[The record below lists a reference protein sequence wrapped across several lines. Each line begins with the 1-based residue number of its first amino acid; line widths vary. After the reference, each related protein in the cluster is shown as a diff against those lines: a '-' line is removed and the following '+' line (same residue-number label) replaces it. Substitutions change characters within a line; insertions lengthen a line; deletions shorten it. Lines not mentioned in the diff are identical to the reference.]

1 MANSQLNGFLC
12 HLRRV
17 VRPRDTEEL
26 TDGQLLERF
35 LAAREEAAF
44 EELLRRH
51 GPMVLGVCRRV
62 LSGLHDAEDAFQATF
77 LVLVRKGA
85 SVVARESVGN
95 WLYGV
100 AYRTAQKAR
109 AASARRQAKEKK
121 MARPEALPEPDDRWG
136 ALRPLIDQELSRLPD
151 KYRAPIVLCDLEG
164 QTRKEAARRLG
175 CPEGT
180 ISGRLARARLM
191 LGKRLARH
199 GLALPAGAVTLALA
213 QNAASASVPAL
224 LTGSTI
230 RAAVLVAAGHAA
242 AGAVS
247 APVAALTEG
256 VLKAMSL
263 SKLKLVL
270 AVVLAVGLIGA
281 GWRAYYTQAAPVGN
295 KANKVTPDGTRAKGE
310 PANGEEKINLPKG
323 PAPIQVLASIDK
335 DGKLVIK
342 MAIMTL
348 RAGGFGGGGPNGG
361 PGGNARVEQVTKVHS
376 QTYDLDDVQVLDTKA
391 KKLDKKKVMKLLKKE
406 TVALAALWGQ
416 KVDPLHLRVIKDGTL
431 VFVLPAPKGNGGN
444 NIPGG
449 GLPGRPAG
457 GGGAGGGRIAPP
469 GERVPGIGGGAAPPV
484 QDPNKP

>member
-1 MANSQLNGFLC
+1 
-12 HLRRV
+12 

-62 LSGLHDAEDAFQATF
+62 LPGVHDAEDAFQATF

-109 AASARRQAKEKK
+109 VATARRQAKEKQ
-121 MARPEALPEPDDRWG
+121 MARPEALPEPDDRWNDV
-136 ALRPLIDQELSRLPD
+136 RPLIDQELSRLPD
-151 KYRAPIVLCDLEG
+151 KYRVPIVLCDLEG

-180 ISGRLARARLM
+180 VSGRLARARLM
-191 LGKRLARH
+191 LAKRLARH
-199 GLALPAGAVTLALA
+199 GLTLPAGALTLALA
-213 QNAASASVPAL
+213 QNAASACVPAL
-224 LTGSTI
+224 LAGSTI
-230 RAAVLVAAGHAA
+230 KAAVLVAAGHTA

-247 APVAALTEG
+247 APVADLTEG

-270 AVVLAVGLIGA
+270 AIVLAVGLIGA
-281 GWRAYYTQAAPVGN
+281 GWRAYHTQAAPVG
-295 KANKVTPDGTRAKGE
+295 KKSNKVTPDGTRAKGE

-323 PAPIQVLASIDK
+323 PAPIQILASIDK

-342 MAIMTL
+342 MAVTML
-348 RAGGFGGGGPNGG
+348 RAAGVGAAGPNGAA
-361 PGGNARVEQVTKVHS
+361 PAIARVEQVTKLQS
-376 QTYDLDDVQVLDTKA
+376 QTYALDDVQVLDTKA
-391 KKLDKKKVMKLLKKE
+391 KKLDKKKVAKLLKKE
-406 TVALAALWGQ
+406 TVALASLWGQ

-431 VFVLPAPKGNGGN
+431 VFVLPAPKGNGFIGP
-444 NIPGG
+444 PGRVVP
-449 GLPGRPAG
+449 GLPPG
-457 GGGAGGGRIAPP
+457 GGGAGAGGIRIAPP
-469 GERVPGIGGGAAPPV
+469 GNGLPGIGVGPVPP
-484 QDPNKP
+484 QKK